1 MDVTGFTV
9 GWCFIATLIIIV
21 VVIFLLLI
29 YHLFSSLLRGL
40 SFRRSYNDKG
50 ELLRG
55 CAASKRRIILSSSQR
70 DIVTQTYR
78 NQMLKEL
85 SEIESR
91 KKTQEQLKSVKRKI
105 GYSTQLF
112 LPLLFTLLIARCT
125 VDEYIGIHEL
135 TINSHEE
142 KDVDEI
148 HRVYLLK
155 HPRHGII
162 SPGVYIQ
169 NNLDFNLYLMPV
181 RYGRDRYDEIPVSEV
196 IPAHSFT
203 SVNHPPSYIFTSP
216 PSYIRSKSSG
226 KTIWV
231 IR

>member
-1 MDVTGFTV
+1 MEVTWFTV
-9 GWCFIATLIIIV
+9 GWCFKAALIAI
-21 VVIFLLLI
+21 VVIFILLSI
-29 YHLFSSLLRGL
+29 FSLFSSLLGRL
-40 SFRRSYNDKG
+40 NFRRNYNEKG
-50 ELLRG
+50 RPLCG
-55 CAASKRRIILSSSQR
+55 YSASKRNHIFSSSQK

-78 NQMLKEL
+78 NQMLKEI

-91 KKTQEQLKSVKRKI
+91 KKTQEQPKSVKRNI
-105 GYSTQLF
+105 GYSALLF

-125 VDEYIGIHEL
+125 VDEYIGIHEY

-169 NNLDFNLYLMPV
+169 NNLDFNLYLMPE
-181 RYGRDRYDEIPVSEV
+181 RYGRDKYDEIPVSEV

-203 SVNHPPSYIFTSP
+203 SVNHHPSYIFTSP
-216 PSYIRSKSSG
+216 PSHIRSKSSG